1 MLTIVERVIFLQN
14 VDVFESIPTEQL
26 SYLAAIAEEQS
37 FGAGDDI
44 YKVND
49 PSTALYVVLEGEVKL
64 HRDQR
69 TITQVKESEPFGS
82 WALFD
87 DKPRVT
93 GATATTDARTLCIY
107 RDDFLDLLSD
117 HSQITE
123 GVLKTIVT
131 RLRNLVDRVAVAPA
145 PGADSEAEE

>member
-1 MLTIVERVIFLQN
+1 VPLLTIVERVIFLQN
-14 VDVFESIPTEQL
+14 VDVFAEIPSEQL

-37 FGAGDDI
+37 FTEGDDI
-44 YKVND
+44 YKIND
-49 PSTALYVVLEGEVKL
+49 PSTALYVVLDGQVNL
-64 HRDQR
+64 QRDGR
-69 TITQVKESEPFGS
+69 TITEAKASDPFGT

-93 GATATTDARTLCIY
+93 GATAASDTNVLCIY

-123 GVLKTIVT
+123 GVLKTLVT
-131 RLRNLVDRVAVAPA
+131 RLRKLVDRVAAP
-145 PGADSEAEE
+145 PVQNPQSEE